1 MYESVPLTDDVVAL
15 LRADATAQGREIGAV
30 ASDALRN
37 FYAVARNTPPHE
49 YENDPS
55 KKPYPVVYFG
65 NPDDDGV
72 GWAPDYLNMTPEQR
86 EIALEEE
93 REEFRRYDASRTPE
107 QREQYRQ
114 EALRIAA
121 SGTEKSS
128 PMREAIARVK
138 AQFANATNE
147 EMGQGYPK

>member
-15 LRADATAQGREIGAV
+15 LRSDATAQGRDIGAV

-37 FYAVARNTPPHE
+37 FYAVARNAPPDE
-49 YENDPS
+49 KENDPS

-65 NPDDDGV
+65 DPDDEDV
-72 GWAPDYLNMTPEQR
+72 GWAPDYLHMTAEQR
-86 EIALEEE
+86 EIALAEE

-114 EALRIAA
+114 EAIQIAA

-128 PMREAIARVK
+128 PMHEAIARIK
-138 AQFANATNE
+138 AQFARLKDTE
-147 EMGQGYPK
+147 TGQGLSE